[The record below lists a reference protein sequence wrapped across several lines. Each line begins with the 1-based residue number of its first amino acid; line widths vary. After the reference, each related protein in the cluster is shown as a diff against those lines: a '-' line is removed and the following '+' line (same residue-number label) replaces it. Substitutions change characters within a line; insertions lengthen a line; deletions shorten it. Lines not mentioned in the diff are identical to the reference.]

1 MGKEHVTRHGHPATS
16 DSAGLQ
22 DPVCGMEVGPETA
35 RRFLHAGTDYLF
47 CSAGCLAKFRESPGR
62 YMAGERG
69 DEASRQE
76 ESTGGEIVR
85 GAGYTCPM
93 HPEIRQVGPGSC
105 PKCGMALEPVAPVV
119 PVSRREWTCPMHP
132 EVVRDAPGDCP
143 KCGMALEPRDVTLEE
158 EESKE
163 LVDMRR
169 RFWVSAVLTVPLFL
183 VAMADFIPRRMSTSS

>member
-47 CSAGCLAKFRESPGR
+47 CSAGCLAKFRESPGL
-62 YMAGERG
+62 YISAEGGGET
-69 DEASRQE
+69 SRQV
-76 ESTGGEIVR
+76 ESAEGKIVR
-85 GAGYTCPM
+85 GAEYTCPM
-93 HPEIRQVGPGSC
+93 HPEVRQEGPGSC
-105 PKCGMALEPVAPVV
+105 PKCGMALEPVV

-143 KCGMALEPRDVTLEE
+143 KCGMVLEPRTLSAEE
-158 EESKE
+158 EENAE

-183 VAMADFIPRRMSTSS
+183 VAMADFIPRRPLQNLP